1 MENTPNSL
9 RTHVT
14 IFGNTNTGKSTLF
27 NAFLGQDL
35 SIVSNTSGTTTD
47 TVKKAAE
54 LLPYGPIVLMDSAG
68 FNDVSSL
75 GAIREK
81 KARELLSRTD
91 FAIYTADV
99 GAFNK
104 SDYEK
109 AVLEFK
115 NFNIPHLLVFTKSDL
130 GVGDLENEYPDA
142 VFVSA
147 RENTGIDTLKDI
159 LAKRLSKIKVNDEKI
174 ISGLVEKGSLVVHVI
189 PIDSEAPKGRLILPQ
204 VQTLRDCL
212 DNGIRSIVVR
222 DSELNDT
229 IAELGDRISL
239 VITDS
244 QAFSYVDKIVP
255 RHIPLTSYSILMARQ
270 KGDLKALIDGAYTID
285 KLKDGSKILIAE
297 ACTHNS
303 SHEDI
308 GRVKIPNLL
317 KKKTGKNLHFDYS
330 VHHDFPENLSD
341 YDLVIHCG
349 GCMITSKTMENRIK
363 FAHSA
368 NVPITNYGIAIAYL
382 NGILDRAK
390 EIFDL

>member
-1 MENTPNSL
+1 MEKTPNSL

-27 NAFLGQDL
+27 NALLGQDL

-81 KARELLSRTD
+81 KARKLLSRTD
-91 FAIYTADV
+91 FAVYTADV

-115 NFNIPHLLVFTKSDL
+115 NFNIPHLLVFTKTDL

-147 RENTGIDTLKDI
+147 KENTGIDTLKDI

-222 DSELNDT
+222 DSELSDT
-229 IAELGDRISL
+229 IAELGDRIRL

-255 RHIPLTSYSILMARQ
+255 DNVLLTSYSILMARQ
-270 KGDLKALIDGAYTID
+270 KGDLKALIEGAYTID

-363 FAHSA
+363 FAQSA

-390 EIFDL
+390 QIFGL

>member
-27 NAFLGQDL
+27 NALLGQDL

-47 TVKKAAE
+47 TVKKAVE

-68 FNDVSSL
+68 FNDASSL

-91 FAIYTADV
+91 FAVYTADV
-99 GAFNK
+99 SAFDK

-147 RENTGIDTLKDI
+147 KNNTGIDTLRDV
-159 LAKRLSKIKVNDEKI
+159 LAKRLSQIKAEDEGI
-174 ISGLVEKGSLVVHVI
+174 VSGLIEKGSLVVHVI

-222 DSELNDT
+222 DSELSET
-229 IAELGDRISL
+229 IAEFGDRIRL

-255 RHIPLTSYSILMARQ
+255 DNILLTSYSILMARQ
-270 KGDLKALIDGAYTID
+270 KGGLKSLIDGAYKID